1 MKEKIR
7 GLWKVLFGRTTIFI
21 LLILIQGLILF
32 GGFVVIGSKVLI
44 ANNIFGVLSVIIII
58 YLFNARLNT
67 SFKLMWILLIVAT
80 PVLGVPFYIYTRL
93 QPGTKYIVSQL
104 EKQYLQQRNYL
115 IPDSD
120 TVDRLAADIGKE
132 YGIIKY
138 LYEEGHYPVYDNC
151 GVEYFP
157 LGEDKHDELLRQ
169 LQRAREFIF
178 LEYFIID
185 KGEMWD
191 SVLHIL
197 KQKAR

>member
-138 LYEEGHYPVYDNC
+138 LY
-151 GVEYFP
+151 
-157 LGEDKHDELLRQ
+157 
-169 LQRAREFIF
+169 
-178 LEYFIID
+178 
-185 KGEMWD
+185 
-191 SVLHIL
+191 
-197 KQKAR
+197 

>member
-1 MKEKIR
+1 MA
-7 GLWKVLFGRTTIFI
+7 V
-21 LLILIQGLILF
+21 
-32 GGFVVIGSKVLI
+32 VVIGSKVLI

-151 GVEYFP
+151 GVEIS
-157 LGEDKHDELLRQ
+157 LWVRQDDELLRPAPA
-169 LQRAREFIF
+169 AREFISWSTS
-178 LEYFIID
+178 YRQ
-185 KGEMWD
+185 GRNVD

-197 KQKAR
+197 KQKVREG